1 MIVASIGSG
10 PILSMMAITYGQQSS
25 ANGAATAQKKSLPVL
40 LIHGYLSDATEWNKW
55 QGFLKNDG
63 ITAFPITFQQS
74 DDKCGSSAAHAK
86 ELSQKIG
93 EIKRQDRTKL
103 I

>member
-1 MIVASIGSG
+1 M
-10 PILSMMAITYGQQSS
+10 
-25 ANGAATAQKKSLPVL
+25 K
-40 LIHGYLSDATEWNKW
+40 ATEWNKW

-93 EIKRQDRTKL
+93 EIKRQTGQNQVNIVGHSKGGLDARVYLANGTHDVANL
-103 I
+103 VMGHQTRVPRWL